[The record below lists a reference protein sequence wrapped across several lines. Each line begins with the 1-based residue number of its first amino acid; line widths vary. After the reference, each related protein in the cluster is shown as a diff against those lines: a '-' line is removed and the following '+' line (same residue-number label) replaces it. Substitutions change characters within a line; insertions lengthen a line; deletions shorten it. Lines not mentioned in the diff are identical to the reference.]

1 MSENIYRFGDFRI
14 DRAVRELWRGDRLI
28 VLPPHVFD
36 CLAYLIEHRERA
48 IGRDELVAAVWGK
61 TEVSDTLLGQT
72 VLRIRRELGDDGKDP
87 RIVRTIPRFGYC
99 WIAAVDT
106 VHGNDVPRSTDVA
119 GVAVPNTNAQPP
131 APLALPVSGVGGMDS
146 AFAIMSRNRS
156 IVFLAA
162 LLAVVALAIIVR
174 RVSNVRIAA
183 EHGSATRPQFA
194 LAGAAVV
201 PAGVEP
207 GTDPE
212 WSWLRFGVMD
222 VVATRLRSAGLPTV
236 PSENIIAL
244 LNAPS
249 TRQLGSLRDVAGF
262 RLLVTPRAT
271 QVGGGWQ
278 VHLDADDSEGQHAAV
293 EANARDATEAA
304 RLAANK
310 LLVVLGREA
319 PAAVGEEE
327 PNAQLVKRVDAAVLA
342 DDPATARALIEQAAA
357 PQQRTPE
364 LRLRLAKI
372 DFRGGRTSAAR
383 DRLLTLLD
391 EAPAQTA
398 PVLRAAVL
406 NGLGAVAIRSDQ
418 LAAAERYFAE
428 AVDLLAPRA
437 EPAQLGEAYLG
448 RAGAA
453 LDQRHFDAAM
463 ADYARARV
471 ALKQANDTL
480 ALVRVSANEGFLD
493 LEQGRPAQALPQ
505 LVAASKGFQ
514 QWGALNEAIFTYI
527 GQISCHLALLQATEA
542 MEAAD
547 SAAPLAG
554 RIENRGT
561 LDSLTLARAKALA
574 AVGRLREARELLNRL
589 RDTNPRPDDVTA
601 AAAAV
606 PLARL
611 ELESGNAAAAARLAG
626 LAVDA
631 LAPPGYMRMRA
642 DAWLTDVRAL
652 VRSGDA
658 TGAKAALAA
667 FGAWTAGADDR
678 HVSLFAELARAE
690 YDWRFGGGDWRVDFD
705 SARAIADESAI
716 PADIAAAAAAYADS
730 LLAEGDLEKAAV
742 EVGRLSRWSDQ
753 DFDCAVREA
762 LLYAAL
768 GRDEARQSALA
779 RARVLAGERA
789 IPKDATAIAVSTR
802 DAAAH

>member
-1 MSENIYRFGDFRI
+1 M
-14 DRAVRELWRGDRLI
+14 
-28 VLPPHVFD
+28 FD

-61 TEVSDTLLGQT
+61 TEISDTLLGQT

-106 VHGNDVPRSTDVA
+106 VPGNHALRSTDAA
-119 GVAVPNTNAQPP
+119 GVTVPSANAQPP
-131 APLALPVSGVGGMDS
+131 ALPASGIGGVDSVS
-146 AFAIMSRNRS
+146 AIGSRTRP

-162 LLAVVALAIIVR
+162 LLAVVALAVVAW
-174 RVSNVRIAA
+174 RVSSVRSAA
-183 EHGSATRPQFA
+183 EHGSATKPQFA

-249 TRQLGSLRDVAGF
+249 TRQHDSLRDVAGF

-271 QVGGGWQ
+271 QVGGSWQ
-278 VHLDADDSEGQHAAV
+278 IHLDADDGAGQHATV
-293 EANARDATEAA
+293 EASARDATEAA

-319 PAAVGEEE
+319 PAAVGEQE

-342 DDPATARALIEQAAA
+342 DDPAAARALIEQAPAS
-357 PQQRTPE
+357 QQRTPE

-383 DRLLTLLD
+383 DRLLALLD

-398 PVLRAAVL
+398 PVLRAAIL

-418 LAAAERYFAE
+418 PAAAERYFAE

-453 LDQRHFDAAM
+453 
-463 ADYARARV
+463 
-471 ALKQANDTL
+471 
-480 ALVRVSANEGFLD
+480 
-493 LEQGRPAQALPQ
+493 
-505 LVAASKGFQ
+505 
-514 QWGALNEAIFTYI
+514 
-527 GQISCHLALLQATEA
+527 
-542 MEAAD
+542 
-547 SAAPLAG
+547 
-554 RIENRGT
+554 
-561 LDSLTLARAKALA
+561 
-574 AVGRLREARELLNRL
+574 
-589 RDTNPRPDDVTA
+589 
-601 AAAAV
+601 
-606 PLARL
+606 
-611 ELESGNAAAAARLAG
+611 
-626 LAVDA
+626 
-631 LAPPGYMRMRA
+631 
-642 DAWLTDVRAL
+642 
-652 VRSGDA
+652 
-658 TGAKAALAA
+658 
-667 FGAWTAGADDR
+667 
-678 HVSLFAELARAE
+678 
-690 YDWRFGGGDWRVDFD
+690 
-705 SARAIADESAI
+705 
-716 PADIAAAAAAYADS
+716 
-730 LLAEGDLEKAAV
+730 
-742 EVGRLSRWSDQ
+742 
-753 DFDCAVREA
+753 
-762 LLYAAL
+762 
-768 GRDEARQSALA
+768 
-779 RARVLAGERA
+779 
-789 IPKDATAIAVSTR
+789 
-802 DAAAH
+802 